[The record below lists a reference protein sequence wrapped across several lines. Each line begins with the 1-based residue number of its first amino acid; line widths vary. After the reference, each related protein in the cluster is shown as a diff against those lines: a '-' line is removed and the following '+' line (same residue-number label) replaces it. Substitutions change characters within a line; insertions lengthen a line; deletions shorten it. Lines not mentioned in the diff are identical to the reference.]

1 MEKRIISRC
10 KEITSNLK
18 TNIINIIENDS
29 QVDVDLRNR
38 LSLLIKNIPETL
50 LNKDDF
56 TRRKRSK
63 SSIPVYL
70 RCNAMRANGEQCSR
84 KKKGGLEY
92 CGTHE
97 KNRPHG
103 EFENNLEKT
112 DNELKKTEV
121 YLTEINGIAYYI
133 DSKNNVYN
141 SQDILEN
148 KEVPRKIGTYS
159 VNNNIYKLIL

>member
-10 KEITSNLK
+10 KEITGGLK
-18 TNIINIIENDS
+18 TNIISIIENDS
-29 QVDVDLRNR
+29 ELDIDMRKR
-38 LSLLIKNIPETL
+38 LSLLIKNIPETV

-63 SSIPVYL
+63 SSVPIYL

-84 KKKGGLEY
+84 KKKGDLEY

-103 EFENNLEKT
+103 EFENKIADKE
-112 DNELKKTEV
+112 DELKKTEV

-133 DSKNNVYN
+133 DANNNVYN

-148 KEVPRKIGTYS
+148 KEIPRKIGVYKNI
-159 VNNNIYKLIL
+159 NNVYTILQ

>member
-10 KEITSNLK
+10 KEITGGLK
-18 TNIINIIENDS
+18 TNIISIIENDS
-29 QVDVDLRNR
+29 ELDIDMRKR
-38 LSLLIKNIPETL
+38 LSMLIKNIPETV

-63 SSIPVYL
+63 SSVPIYL

-84 KKKGGLEY
+84 KKKGDLEY

-103 EFENNLEKT
+103 EFENKVADKE
-112 DNELKKTEV
+112 DELKKTEV

-133 DSKNNVYN
+133 DENNNVYN

-148 KEVPRKIGTYS
+148 KEIPRKIGVYKNI
-159 VNNNIYKLIL
+159 NNVYTILQ

>member
-10 KEITSNLK
+10 KEITGNLK
-18 TNIINIIENDS
+18 TNIINIIDNDS
-29 QVDVDLRNR
+29 ELDINMRNR
-38 LSLLIKNIPETL
+38 LSSLIKNIPETV

-63 SSIPVYL
+63 SSIPIYL

-84 KKKGGLEY
+84 KKKCDLEY

-103 EFENNLEKT
+103 EFENKVV
-112 DNELKKTEV
+112 DKDDELKKTEV

-133 DSKNNVYN
+133 DSNNNVYN

-148 KEVPRKIGTYS
+148 KEIPRKIG
-159 VNNNIYKLIL
+159 VYKILDGVYTILQ

>member
-10 KEITSNLK
+10 KEITGSLK
-18 TNIINIIENDS
+18 TNIINIIDNETELDTE
-29 QVDVDLRNR
+29 LRNR
-38 LSLLIKNIPETL
+38 ISSLIKNIPETN

-56 TRRKRSK
+56 VKRKRCK
-63 SSIPVYL
+63 SCIPIYL

-84 KKKGGLEY
+84 KKKGELDY

-103 EFENNLEKT
+103 EFEIDTEDKG
-112 DNELKKTEV
+112 DELKKTEV
-121 YLTEINGIAYYI
+121 HLTEINGIAYYI
-133 DSKNNVYN
+133 DDNNNVYN

-148 KEVPRKIGTYS
+148 KQSPRKIGVYKLI
-159 VNNNIYKLIL
+159 NNIYTIEL

>member
-10 KEITSNLK
+10 KEITCGLK
-18 TNIINIIENDS
+18 TNIISIIENDS
-29 QVDVDLRNR
+29 ELDMDMKKR
-38 LSLLIKNIPETL
+38 LSLLIKNIPETV

-63 SSIPVYL
+63 SSIPIYL

-84 KKKGGLEY
+84 KKKGELEY

-103 EFENNLEKT
+103 EFENKVA
-112 DNELKKTEV
+112 DKQDELKKTEV

-133 DSKNNVYN
+133 DANNNVYN

-148 KEVPRKIGTYS
+148 KEIPRKIG
-159 VNNNIYKLIL
+159 VYKIVDNVYTILQ